1 MKKPNILFI
10 MTDEHKFDC
19 VGYQNKEVITP
30 FLDALKEDSIHFCNG
45 YTTNPSC
52 VPARAAIFSGK
63 YPSECGAPAYITP
76 LDAHETTFMETLQHN
91 GYHTAV
97 VGKQHFAGSAATH
110 GYDDELIVDMH
121 FPDFDEPS
129 PYVDF
134 LKANGFHQLS
144 DVLVEDDKFTK
155 RWAVDPKFHVDSYIG
170 EHALEWIAQSDKIE
184 KPWYLCVSFPGPHQP
199 FNGIGLEEE
208 ALYDES
214 TLSLPETKQ
223 NDLLQKPDYYMEQ
236 LRSGKGN
243 PGEMPVIDATEA
255 QIRHTRKSYYA
266 TVTAIDKKIGAILQA
281 LKDKGE
287 YDNTL
292 IFFTADHGEY
302 MGEFGM
308 FGKGQYLSEALMRVP
323 FLMKPPIAG
332 FQGREEQGYALNFD
346 IAATCL
352 DVCGCDYSELSCKS
366 LVPFYDETRT
376 ETARKY
382 LYTEALNV
390 RGVQSKDY
398 KLIYYQN
405 RDYGELYDL
414 KADPLERKNLWKDT
428 RYAAVK
434 VQLVYQLCNQ
444 MIDLGNHSHSL
455 WNYAAPVI

>member
-1 MKKPNILFI
+1 MKKPNILFL

-19 VGYQNKEVITP
+19 VGYQNKEVFTP
-30 FLDALKEDSIHFCNG
+30 FLDALKNDSIHFCNG

-76 LDAHETTFMETLQHN
+76 MDAHETTFMQTLHEN

-97 VGKQHFAGSAATH
+97 VGKQHFAGSEAVR
-110 GYDDELIVDMH
+110 GYDDECIVDMH
-121 FPDFDEPS
+121 FPHFDEPS
-129 PYVDF
+129 PYIDF
-134 LKANGFHQLS
+134 LRENGFYQIS
-144 DVLVEDDKFTK
+144 DVLVDDDKFTK

-170 EHALEWIAQSDKIE
+170 AKALEWIDKSDAIE

-208 ALYDES
+208 ALYDEN

-223 NDLLQKPDYYMEQ
+223 SDLAQKPDYYMEQ
-236 LRSGKGN
+236 IRSGKGN

-255 QIRHTRKSYYA
+255 HIRHTRKSYYA
-266 TVTAIDKKIGAILQA
+266 TISAIDKKIGAILQA

-332 FQGREEQGYALNFD
+332 YQGYEESEYAVNFD

-352 DVCGCDYSELSCKS
+352 DVCGCDYSEMSGKS
-366 LVPFYDETRT
+366 LTGFYAPSKPQPVRE
-376 ETARKY
+376 Y

-390 RGVQSKDY
+390 RGIQNKDY
-398 KLIYYQN
+398 KMMYYQN
-405 RDYGELYDL
+405 RPYGELYHL
-414 KADPLERKNLWKDT
+414 KTDPLERNNLWDD
-428 RYAAVK
+428 AAHASAK
-434 VQLVYQLCNQ
+434 QELMIALCNE
-444 MIDLGNHSHSL
+444 MINLGNHSQSP
-455 WNYAAPVI
+455 WNYEAPII